1 MGSEPESLRLN
12 IRRMSFPDRAQ
23 PEVATRVQS
32 LSCTGE
38 HVQRDPDRADGFRM
52 MKLAASGRRSSRRC
66 ACLWGKDEL
75 CTHVSNRHSWIA
87 QASRIQYRRRREKRR
102 RDKPFNERGTG
113 TECLGR
119 SGNGTDP
126 VPTLS
131 DRSSGTLSSTSR
143 QMPIQ
148 PAPARVFCSCK
159 M

>member
-1 MGSEPESLRLN
+1 M
-12 IRRMSFPDRAQ
+12 
-23 PEVATRVQS
+23 
-32 LSCTGE
+32 SCTGE

-119 SGNGTDP
+119 SGTAPIQYQRCRIDLLAHFQAP
-126 VPTLS
+126 
-131 DRSSGTLSSTSR
+131 SR

-159 M
+159 MLKLGVRSTLHRAE